1 MLTRCLGRDI
11 NLDVKRIEGYRKFC
25 NKLWNVIK
33 FAQMQLGDDFKPNE
47 KMQLNGNE
55 QAIDKWILSRLA
67 NCVELCN
74 KGLVLYPNYF
84 KV

>member
-1 MLTRCLGRDI
+1 M
-11 NLDVKRIEGYRKFC
+11 DVKRIEGYRKFC
-25 NKLWNVIK
+25 NKLWNAIN

-47 KMQLNGNE
+47 KMQVNGNE

-74 KGLVLYPNYF
+74 KGLVRNPNSMVYAA
-84 KV
+84 

>member
-1 MLTRCLGRDI
+1 MDLTTLYLGRDI

-25 NKLWNVIK
+25 NKLWNAIN
-33 FAQMQLGDDFKPNE
+33 FAQMQLGDNFKPNE

-74 KGLVLYPNYF
+74 KGLVLRF
-84 KV
+84 